1 MINVLDKVTKWFN
14 GVIQAEVAKQ
24 VVINQQATN
33 NQPMISNPLG
43 TGSHQPA
50 SGQQAA
56 SDQAMTSLKAT
67 TRQDA
72 IKKAAAS
79 GQRMIGKLTQEV
91 CELGGW

>member
-1 MINVLDKVTKWFN
+1 MINMVDKVAKWFN
-14 GVIQAEVAKQ
+14 DVIQAEVAKQ
-24 VVINQQATN
+24 VMINQQATN
-33 NQPMISNPLG
+33 NQPMISNPLE
-43 TGSHQPA
+43 TGSHQP
-50 SGQQAA
+50 SGQQAT